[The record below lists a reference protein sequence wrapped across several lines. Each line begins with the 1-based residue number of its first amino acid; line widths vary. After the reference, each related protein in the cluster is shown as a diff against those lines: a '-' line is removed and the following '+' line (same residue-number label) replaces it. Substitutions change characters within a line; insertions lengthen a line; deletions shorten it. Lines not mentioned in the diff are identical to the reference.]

1 MNFYK
6 IISTKCSVRKNVKKP
21 TDFLNLCEA
30 FPKYLLFFS
39 HILAESMLYVLRLV
53 TYYYLVNNK
62 ACATCDGMIKGWD
75 GGLAING
82 GCWDLVTAAVE
93 DDEDDCDDVSA
104 AGGELLLLLS
114 TTGSGTETIQRM
126 VEISSDFP
134 IVVGFS
140 RENVLVVVILLD
152 DSLLSVGGV
161 DEGGDDVGDGQG
173 SHRAFRCLEG

>member
-1 MNFYK
+1 MRLSLN
-6 IISTKCSVRKNVKKP
+6 ICS
-21 TDFLNLCEA
+21 
-30 FPKYLLFFS
+30 FFS
-39 HILAESMLYVLRLV
+39 YFSRIYVVLRKRIV

-93 DDEDDCDDVSA
+93 DDEDDCDDVTA
-104 AGGELLLLLS
+104 AGGGELLLLS

-126 VEISSDFP
+126 VEISSDFRN
-134 IVVGFS
+134 VVGFS
-140 RENVLVVVILLD
+140 RENVLVVVMLLD
-152 DSLLSVGGV
+152 DSLLSVGEV

-173 SHRAFRCLEG
+173 SHRAFRFLDG